1 MKTSVLS
8 LIASVTLLAVVTG
21 CSKDPLNHLTED
33 ESRIYITNHDST
45 VNFTSFQT
53 FSIADSVAIV
63 NNNQPGGKDQT
74 SYDAQFISA
83 LKAAMIKQ
91 GFTLVDKHSNPD
103 LALAV
108 TVINNDYSG
117 IVSYNDYG
125 GYYGDYWD
133 PYYWG
138 YPGYSYYYPSYYG
151 VYTVSETALAVD
163 MFDLKDASSN
173 NNQLKNIWT
182 ALIRGTGIFNS
193 AKVDAQVQTLFDQ
206 SAYLKKN

>member
-1 MKTSVLS
+1 MKTGMLS
-8 LIASVTLLAVVTG
+8 LIASLTLLTIVTG

-45 VNFTSFQT
+45 VIFTSFQT

-63 NNNQPGGKDQT
+63 NNNQSGGKDQ
-74 SYDAQFISA
+74 SVYDAQFIDA
-83 LKAAMIKQ
+83 LKAAMIRQ
-91 GFTLVDKHSNPD
+91 GYTLVDKQSNPD

-108 TVINNDYSG
+108 TVISNDYSG
-117 IVSYNDYG
+117 IISYNDYG
-125 GYYGDYWD
+125 GYYGDYWGSD
-133 PYYWG
+133 YWG

-151 VYTVSETALAVD
+151 VYSVNETALAVD
-163 MFDLKDASSN
+163 MFDLKDAASS
-173 NNQLKNIWT
+173 NQLKNIWT

-193 AKVDAQVQTLFDQ
+193 AKVDTQVQTLFDQ

>member
-1 MKTSVLS
+1 MKTGMLS
-8 LIASVTLLAVVTG
+8 LIASVTLVTIVTG

-45 VNFTSFQT
+45 ANFTSFNT

-63 NNNQPGGKDQT
+63 NNNQPGGKDQ
-74 SYDAQFISA
+74 SAYDAQFISA
-83 LKAAMIKQ
+83 LKAAMVKQ
-91 GFTLVDKHSNPD
+91 GYTLVDKHNNPD

-108 TVINNDYSG
+108 TVISNDYSG
-117 IVSYNDYG
+117 IISYNDYG

-151 VYTVSETALAVD
+151 VYTVNETALA
-163 MFDLKDASSN
+163 
-173 NNQLKNIWT
+173 
-182 ALIRGTGIFNS
+182 
-193 AKVDAQVQTLFDQ
+193 
-206 SAYLKKN
+206 

>member
-1 MKTSVLS
+1 MKTGMLS
-8 LIASVTLLAVVTG
+8 LIASATFLVIITG
-21 CSKDPLNHLTED
+21 CSKDPLNHLTDD

-45 VNFTSFQT
+45 ASFTSFHT

-74 SYDAQFISA
+74 DYDVQFISA
-83 LKAAMIKQ
+83 LKAAMTKQ
-91 GFTLVDKHSNPD
+91 GYTLVDKHDNPD

-108 TVINNDYSG
+108 TVISNDYSG
-117 IVSYNDYG
+117 IISYNDYG

-151 VYTVSETALAVD
+151 VYTVNETALAVD
-163 MFDLKDASSN
+163 MFDLKNAASSS
-173 NNQLKNIWT
+173 QLKNVWT

-193 AKVDAQVQTLFDQ
+193 SKVNEQVQTLFDQ
-206 SAYLKKN
+206 SAYLKAN